1 MKIGNLLPKSRILI
15 KQFQQKG
22 PIVRW
27 LTAVPAHFMV
37 QTLELTNCFMTVRF
51 SGGSVSALLTSAV
64 IEFRPKIIIIR
75 RYCNKVEKI
84 LKVAWIL
91 AYHLHLW

>member
-1 MKIGNLLPKSRILI
+1 
-15 KQFQQKG
+15 
-22 PIVRW
+22 
-27 LTAVPAHFMV
+27 MV

-84 LKVAWIL
+84 LKAWEL
-91 AYHLHLW
+91 LRMGAH

>member
-1 MKIGNLLPKSRILI
+1 M

-51 SGGSVSALLTSAV
+51 SGGSVSALLTGEV
-64 IEFRPKIIIIR
+64 IEFRPKTIR
-75 RYCNKVEKI
+75 PFG
-84 LKVAWIL
+84 LL
-91 AYHLHLW
+91 SQ